1 MSKVYYDSDD
11 LSPVLAGRYVTKVDG
26 DTLTLDDGTVLE
38 FEGNEGCCCGSGD
51 YWLTELFQRG
61 TPNARIMSAEVETT
75 QLGDDEYDDTRY
87 TLFVIVDDE
96 RLPLAEVEGNDGNG
110 YYGSGFHVTVTR
122 KDAHRAHAHNP
133 GDHTQRRAVS
143 VAARCLLLLDDI
155 GVADPVKEVVD
166 ASVDETLGPLTW
178 REDLYVPAVERI
190 SRLLAYLGDVA
201 ENYDYGTDD
210 GCRLVLKEVT
220 ELLASKAICAALAA
234 ERGLW
239 QEEKA

>member
-1 MSKVYYDSDD
+1 MTALNMEQRRNDFEAMLKRADLARTTANRWRSERNNVPGKMLAD
-11 LSPVLAGRYVTKVDG
+11 LSRDVA
-26 DTLTLDDGTVLE
+26 
-38 FEGNEGCCCGSGD
+38 
-51 YWLTELFQRG
+51 ELC
-61 TPNARIMSAEVETT
+61 AAWVS
-75 QLGDDEYDDTRY
+75 
-87 TLFVIVDDE
+87 
-96 RLPLAEVEGNDGNG
+96 
-110 YYGSGFHVTVTR
+110 
-122 KDAHRAHAHNP
+122 DAHRAHAHNP

-190 SRLLAYLGDVA
+190 GRLLAYLGNVA
-201 ENYDYGTDD
+201 ENYDYGTDE
-210 GCRLVLKEVT
+210 GCRLVLKDVT

-239 QEEKA
+239 QEEEA

>member
-1 MSKVYYDSDD
+1 M
-11 LSPVLAGRYVTKVDG
+11 T
-26 DTLTLDDGTVLE
+26 TLTMEQRRADFETMLKRANMARATV
-38 FEGNEGCCCGSGD
+38 SR
-51 YWLTELFQRG
+51 WRATEINVPGKSLAAL
-61 TPNARIMSAEVETT
+61 ARDVAELCAAWVSA
-75 QLGDDEYDDTRY
+75 G
-87 TLFVIVDDE
+87 
-96 RLPLAEVEGNDGNG
+96 
-110 YYGSGFHVTVTR
+110 
-122 KDAHRAHAHNP
+122 HRAHAHNP
-133 GDHTQRRAVS
+133 GDHAQRRAVA
-143 VAARCLLLLDDI
+143 VAADCLLLLDDI
-155 GVADPVKEVVD
+155 GAADPVKEVAD

-239 QEEKA
+239 QEES

>member
-1 MSKVYYDSDD
+1 MTALTMEQRRADFETMLKRANMARATVSRWRATEINVPGKS
-11 LSPVLAGRYVTKVDG
+11 LAALARDVA
-26 DTLTLDDGTVLE
+26 
-38 FEGNEGCCCGSGD
+38 
-51 YWLTELFQRG
+51 ELC
-61 TPNARIMSAEVETT
+61 AAWVSA
-75 QLGDDEYDDTRY
+75 G
-87 TLFVIVDDE
+87 
-96 RLPLAEVEGNDGNG
+96 
-110 YYGSGFHVTVTR
+110 
-122 KDAHRAHAHNP
+122 HRAHAHNP
-133 GDHTQRRAVS
+133 GDHAQRRAVA
-143 VAARCLLLLDDI
+143 VAADCLLLLDDI
-155 GVADPVKEVVD
+155 GAADPVKEVAD

-239 QEEKA
+239 QEES

>member
-1 MSKVYYDSDD
+1 M
-11 LSPVLAGRYVTKVDG
+11 T
-26 DTLTLDDGTVLE
+26 TLTMEQRRHDFEAMLKRADLARATV
-38 FEGNEGCCCGSGD
+38 SR
-51 YWLTELFQRG
+51 WRATEINVPG
-61 TPNARIMSAEVETT
+61 K
-75 QLGDDEYDDTRY
+75 
-87 TLFVIVDDE
+87 
-96 RLPLAEVEGNDGNG
+96 PLAALARDVAELCADWV
-110 YYGSGFHVTVTR
+110 SA
-122 KDAHRAHAHNP
+122 AHRARSHNP
-133 GDHTQRRAVS
+133 GDHAQRRAVA
-143 VAARCLLLLDDI
+143 VAADCLLLLDDI
-155 GVADPVKEVVD
+155 GAADPVKEVTG